1 MEMQNLS
8 GIRAKKSWDNIHLKE
23 AFLYQWLEKME
34 DAFPQKEPG
43 LEKEPAFAE
52 KHIEKLMVYPEYG
65 EIRRKPD
72 SRIFRKNWIDTAPS
86 CGK

>member
-1 MEMQNLS
+1 
-8 GIRAKKSWDNIHLKE
+8 
-23 AFLYQWLEKME
+23 ME

-52 KHIEKLMVYPEYG
+52 KHTEKLMVYPEYG

-72 SRIFRKNWIDTAPS
+72 GRIFRKNWIDTAPS